1 MTTPRALTFQRE
13 DVQEIDIHS
22 FGDASVNGVSA
33 TVHAV
38 MKHRSGVNTGLVA
51 AKARLAKQGLT
62 IPRLEL
68 VSAQK
73 ATNLISNVRFALKG
87 FPVKQSYRWLD
98 STVALHWVKG
108 GGEYK
113 QFVMNRVKKIQAHP
127 KIIWRHVPTQDNPA
141 DLGSRGG
148 QVTDNPLWWKGPQW
162 LERRGVATRSCNER
176 FS

>member
-1 MTTPRALTFQRE
+1 M
-13 DVQEIDIHS
+13 
-22 FGDASVNGVSA
+22 NGVSA

-38 MKHRSGVNTGLVA
+38 VRQRSVVNAGLLA

-68 VSAQK
+68 VSAHM
-73 ATNLISNVRFALKG
+73 ATNLIHNVRRALEG
-87 FPVKQSYRWLD
+87 FPVKQSFGWLD

-113 QFVMNRVKKIQAHP
+113 QFVMNRVRKIQAHP
-127 KIIWRHVPTQDNPA
+127 EIIWRYVPTQENPA

-148 QVTDNPLWWKGPQW
+148 QVTDNPLWWKGPRW
-162 LERRGVATRSCNER
+162 LTRKAEWPPATFINLQQLL
-176 FS
+176 